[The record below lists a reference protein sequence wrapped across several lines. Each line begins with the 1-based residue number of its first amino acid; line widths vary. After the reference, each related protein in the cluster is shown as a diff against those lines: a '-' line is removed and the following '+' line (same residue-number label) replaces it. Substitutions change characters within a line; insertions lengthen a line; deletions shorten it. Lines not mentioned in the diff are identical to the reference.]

1 MSDYGLSTAGSPA
14 RSVPSIDFSANRCF
28 VMESVYVVF
37 RCQQPRY
44 DVGTARLTLF
54 KFSIIVDLRWG
65 FSRNVDI
72 V

>member
-1 MSDYGLSTAGSPA
+1 MSDYGLSAAGSPA
-14 RSVPSIDFSANRCF
+14 RSVPSIDFGANRCF
-28 VMESVYVVF
+28 AMENVYVVF

-44 DVGTARLTLF
+44 DVDTARLNLIN
-54 KFSIIVDLRWG
+54 FSIIVDLRWG